1 MQELKLFVVVPCYN
15 EEEVL
20 YETNKRL
27 SEKLDSLISSGAISP
42 LSRILYVNDGSSDG
56 TWNLIQSFHKDDERV
71 WGISL
76 SRNKGHQN
84 ALLAGLFCAKEH
96 CDAAISMDADLQDDI
111 DAVDAMVAKYKEGN
125 DIVYGVRNSRKKDS
139 FFKRNTAQLFYRVMK
154 LLGALI
160 VYNHADYRLMSKRAL
175 DALSEYHEYNMFLR
189 GIVPMVGF
197 DSAVVYYERQE
208 RFAGKSKYP
217 LKKMLSFAFEGITS
231 LSIRPIRV
239 ITSLGAIVLL
249 LSIIM
254 MIYTFA
260 RHINGETVSGWSS
273 LIISIWALGGLQIF
287 CIGIIGE
294 YIGKVYLETKARPK
308 YIIKELLD
316 DTRRTQDN
324 D

>member
-111 DAVDAMVAKYKEGN
+111 DAVDAMVDKYKEGN

-139 FFKRNTAQLFYRVMK
+139 FFKRNTAQMFYRVMK
-154 LLGALI
+154 LLGAQI

>member
-154 LLGALI
+154 LLGAQI

>member
-111 DAVDAMVAKYKEGN
+111 DAVDAMVTKYKEGN

-154 LLGALI
+154 LLGAQI